1 MTELALIEE
10 RVRDDLEYIRGWSFW
25 LDIWFSLKTA
35 VQVIFPP
42 KSAYFLSTA
51 GFPSHG
57 RKSAMIWLFLIAR
70 ALSRLN
76 RYCLGSW

>member
-25 LDIWFSLKTA
+25 LDIWILLKTA
-35 VQVIFPP
+35 VQVIFSP
-42 KSAYFLSTA
+42 KSAYILSTA

-57 RKSAMIWLFLIAR
+57 RKSAMIWLSLIAR